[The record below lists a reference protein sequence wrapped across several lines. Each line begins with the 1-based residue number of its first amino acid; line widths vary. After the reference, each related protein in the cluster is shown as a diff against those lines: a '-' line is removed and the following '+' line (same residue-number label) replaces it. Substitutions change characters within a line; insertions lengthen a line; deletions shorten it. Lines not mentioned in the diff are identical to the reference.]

1 MRTVEEG
8 YKPLSE
14 MKSSADIFILV
25 QNWLKMGSF
34 LAMNHFL
41 LGVTCLLT
49 VLENDF
55 IGQGG
60 IGKNKRRL
68 SYVNLK
74 KKMFLTL
81 PLNFVVSRID

>member
-1 MRTVEEG
+1 
-8 YKPLSE
+8 

-25 QNWLKMGSF
+25 QNWSKMGSF

-41 LGVTCLLT
+41 CGVTCLLA

-68 SYVNLK
+68 IYVNLK
-74 KKMFLTL
+74 KKNIPDSAFQLCC
-81 PLNFVVSRID
+81 VED